1 MTTQPVTC
9 PPTSVQVYS
18 QAEAERLLESSEFQS
33 HWRILWGECPWGTAL
48 QTPEF
53 ACTWYRCYQQRYS
66 PLILVRYTAGGR
78 MDGLLLLAVESATG
92 RLTFAG
98 AHQSEYNVWLA
109 LPGDQTFVS
118 EALQGLGKLGFSSVS
133 FTYLPPGTPLDWLE
147 SGWKERSNLR
157 VVRRPLLTV
166 SSPDAMTE
174 SLTKKKNRRRLEKL
188 QAGQSL
194 EFVELQSPDELDP
207 YYDEIIDFCDFRQGA
222 VHGSC
227 PFHGDPRKRSF
238 YRALMEQH
246 GLLHVTVF
254 KSGDKLLGAHI
265 GIRNK
270 DEVMLG
276 IVAHSPFLAEHSP
289 GKLHILQLGLMLH
302 SQGFSRLDLTPGG
315 DAYKDD
321 RATEYDEAHALT
333 VFLDGK
339 ALARHRMS
347 SGLHR
352 FSKAVARMLH
362 LDRDRISRLS
372 LLAKR
377 AVANPIRAVGSLARL
392 LKRRMWSST
401 EMRFYRIEAAKVEP
415 SSANNARKDCLRDL
429 LCYEPA
435 DQSERSK
442 QSFLSDVMTRI
453 EAGVHSY
460 TVVRDNR
467 LVHYGWLTERSEQS
481 FITEVQHP
489 YQYPP
494 NSAVMWDFYT
504 HPASRGQGLYSQ
516 SLKQIMSDSAA
527 DPGTD
532 FIYIAV
538 LADNMPSR
546 KAIEKAGF
554 TYHESIVR
562 KVRFGAVTFTIGK
575 GAA

>member
-9 PPTSVQVYS
+9 HPTNIQVFS
-18 QAEAERLLESSEFQS
+18 QADAERLLESPDFQS
-33 HWRILWGECPWGTAL
+33 NWRTLWQACPWATAL

-53 ACTWYRCYQQRYS
+53 ACTWYRCYKERYS
-66 PLILVRYTAGGR
+66 PLILLRYTAVGQ
-78 MDGLLLLAVESATG
+78 MDGLLLLAVEGATG

-109 LPGDQTFVS
+109 LPGDRTFIS
-118 EALQGLGKLGFSSVS
+118 EALKHISKLGFSSIS

-147 SGWKERSNLR
+147 PEWKSRSSVR

-166 SSPDAMTE
+166 SNPDAMTE

-194 EFVELQSPDELDP
+194 EFVELQSPEELDR

-227 PFHGDPRKRSF
+227 PFHDDPRKRGF
-238 YRALMEQH
+238 YRALMEQR

-254 KSGDKLLGAHI
+254 KSGERLLGAHI
-265 GIRNK
+265 GVRNK

-302 SQGFSRLDLTPGG
+302 NQGFSRLDLTPGG

-333 VFLDGK
+333 IFLDGK
-339 ALARHRMS
+339 ALASNRMS
-347 SGLHR
+347 TITR
-352 FSKAVARMLH
+352 RVSKAMARVLH
-362 LDRDRISRLS
+362 LDRDRLLRLS
-372 LLAKR
+372 SLAKR
-377 AVANPIRAVGSLARL
+377 AIANPLRALRSLARSF
-392 LKRRMWSST
+392 KRRVWSST
-401 EMRFYRIEAAKVEP
+401 EMRFYRMEAFLVK
-415 SSANNARKDCLRDL
+415 SCANSIARKDSLRDL

-435 DQSERSK
+435 DQGERSK

-453 EAGVHSY
+453 ESGVHSY

-467 LVHYGWLTERSEQS
+467 LVHYGWLTDRSKQS
-481 FITEVQHP
+481 FITEVQHS

-516 SLKQIMSDSAA
+516 SLKQIMSDAA
-527 DPGTD
+527 AQPGTE

-538 LADNMPSR
+538 LADNAPSR
-546 KAIEKAGF
+546 KAIERAGF
-554 TYHESIVR
+554 VYHESIVR
-562 KVRFGAVTFTIGK
+562 KVGFGAVTFKVGNNV
-575 GAA
+575 A